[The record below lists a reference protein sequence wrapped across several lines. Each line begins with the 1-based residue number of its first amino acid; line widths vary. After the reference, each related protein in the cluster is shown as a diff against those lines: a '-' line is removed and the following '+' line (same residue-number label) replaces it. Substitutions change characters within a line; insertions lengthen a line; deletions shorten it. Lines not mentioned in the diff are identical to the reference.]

1 LAYDELARRLGR
13 RTLLRTGA
21 LAGAGL
27 ATAALIGCG
36 SDDEDTAATTDAPA
50 GGAGAAT
57 TAQLDGVDI
66 AGKRIP
72 YNFPEPAGKTPKA
85 GGTLAVAT
93 TWEASTIDPTKSA
106 AGGTITIPNT
116 VYNRL
121 IGFKKGVDA
130 SPFKYELVPELAQS
144 WEVAP
149 DGMSVSFKIKP
160 GIKWQN
166 LAPLNGR
173 AFVAADAKAA
183 FERYS
188 KDGVHKAYFSNV
200 KSIDAPDDATLKIT
214 LNKPQP
220 DFVIPLAGRYLTIHP
235 KELVDTGE
243 IEKKAVGTGPMI
255 LKDMSATKVTFTK
268 NPDYFDGKVLL
279 DGMEYRTM
287 IDGAAQLA
295 AFRAGQVEFGY
306 VVGSNAT
313 DLEQLLKTNPDIQ
326 ATVGAQ
332 TYSTFAISFNL
343 DNPKYQDVRLRRAVS
358 LAMDRKEI
366 EQVVMAGYAVTMPTI
381 AWNFLFDKAPTADS
395 GNLGKWWRTDR
406 TEAKALLSAAGL
418 ENVELEMIFNNYSD
432 TSNSRPNEVLVNQ
445 MRQAGIKFSAKRVDY
460 TEFNSQWVGARF
472 PDLADGWL
480 TVGFDADNFFYAHVR
495 SDSPGNRW
503 RIKDAEIDGWADQQ
517 RSELNPQRRKE
528 IQRKI
533 WDKVLDQAYRV
544 EKPTAMA
551 FTTYQPWLRGYR
563 SVGALG
569 TDSYYYDWGAQAKN
583 IWLDK

>member
-1 LAYDELARRLGR
+1 MVPEEMSRRVGR
-13 RTLLRTGA
+13 RALLRTSA
-21 LAGAGL
+21 LGGAGL
-27 ATAALIGCG
+27 AAVALIGCG
-36 SDDEDTAATTDAPA
+36 SDDEGDSGASGGPSAGATTVA
-50 GGAGAAT
+50 
-57 TAQLDGVDI
+57 AQLDGVDVG
-66 AGKRIP
+66 GKRIP

-85 GGTLAVAT
+85 GGTLVVGT

-130 SPFKYELVPELAQS
+130 SPFKYEIVPELAQS
-144 WEVAP
+144 WEVTP
-149 DGMSVSFKIKP
+149 DGLTATFTIKP

-166 LAPLNGR
+166 IAPLNGR
-173 AFVAADAKAA
+173 PFVASDVRAA
-183 FERYS
+183 YERYA
-188 KDGVHKAYFSNV
+188 KDGVHKAYFSNM
-200 KSIDAPDDATLKIT
+200 KSVEAPNDSTLKIT

-235 KELVDTGE
+235 KELVDAGE
-243 IEKKAVGTGPMI
+243 IDRKAVGTGPMI
-255 LKDMSATKVTFTK
+255 LKDMKSTQVAFSK

-295 AFRAGQVEFGY
+295 AFRAGQIDFGY
-306 VVGSNAT
+306 IVGTNAT
-313 DLEQLLKTNPDIQ
+313 DLEQMLKTNPEIQ
-326 ATVGAQ
+326 TTVGAQ

-343 DNPKYQDVRLRRAVS
+343 DNPKYQDVRIRRAVS

-395 GNLGKWWRTDR
+395 GLLGKWWRTDR
-406 TEAKALLSAAGL
+406 TEAKALLVAAGQ
-418 ENVELEMIFNNYSD
+418 ENLELEMIFNNYSD

-445 MRQAGIKFSAKRVDY
+445 MRQAGIKFAAKRVDY
-460 TEFNSQWVGARF
+460 TEFNSQWVSAKF
-472 PDLADGWL
+472 ADLADGWL

-503 RIKDAEIDGWADQQ
+503 RIKDAEIDAWADQQ
-517 RSELNPQRRKE
+517 RSELNKDRRKE
-528 IQRKI
+528 VHRKI

-551 FTTYQPWLRGYR
+551 FATYQPWLRGYR

-569 TDSYYYDWGAQAKN
+569 TDTYYYDWGAQAKN